1 MPWQNQGGGWQ
12 GGGGNRG
19 PWGGQGPG
27 GRGPNQGPD
36 LEEIIRRGQNKLKS
50 MFPGGTGAG
59 GGKATWVAG
68 LVGLAL
74 FWGYQCAYT
83 VEPDELGVVM
93 HLGKYDR
100 TTQPGLNFILWPLE
114 TVETPRALKEN
125 ILSFGGAGATDESG
139 GLMLAGD
146 QNIVNIEFSVLWK
159 ISDPRAYLY
168 NVSQPEQLLRVVSES
183 AMREYVGRNK
193 AEDIR
198 TRGRDD
204 LQQGVQLLVQ
214 DVMDAYGAGIQIT
227 GVQLNKAEP
236 PDPVM
241 DAFAEV
247 NRAQQD
253 SAKFV
258 NEASQYGFRRLGEA
272 RGAAA
277 RIREDANAYKGRAV
291 AEAQGEAQ
299 RFTSVYEQYSQAKDV
314 TRKRLYLEMME
325 NVMSQSRKVLVEP
338 GAAGSGVLPYLPLDG
353 LTNPKPAK
361 TEAQTD
367 MGVQQ

>member
-27 GRGPNQGPD
+27 GRGPQQGPD
-36 LEEIIRRGQNKLKS
+36 LEEIIRRGQNKLKT
-50 MFPGGTGAG
+50 MFPGGSG
-59 GGKATWVAG
+59 GGKSTWVAG
-68 LVGLAL
+68 FVALAL
-74 FWGYQCAYT
+74 FWGYQSAYS

-114 TVETPRALKEN
+114 TVETPKALKEN
-125 ILSFGGAGATDESG
+125 ILSFGGATTDPDSV

-159 ISDPRAYLY
+159 INDPRAFLY
-168 NVSQPEQLLRVVSES
+168 NVRDPEQLLRVVSES
-183 AMREYVGRNK
+183 AMREYVGRSK

-198 TRGRDD
+198 TSGRDD

-214 DVMDAYGAGIQIT
+214 DVMDAYGAGVVVT

-277 RIREDANAYKGRAV
+277 RIREDANAYTGRVV
-291 AEAQGEAQ
+291 AEAEGEAK
-299 RFTSVYEQYSQAKDV
+299 RFTAVYEQYAQAKDV

-325 NVMSQSRKVLVEP
+325 NVMSQSRKVLIEQ
-338 GAAGSGVLPYLPLDG
+338 GAGGTGVLPYLPLDA
-353 LTNPKPAK
+353 LSAPKPAK
-361 TEAQTD
+361 SEAQTD
-367 MGVQQ
+367 MGAQP

>member
-36 LEEIIRRGQNKLKS
+36 LEEIIRRGQDKLKS
-50 MFPGGTGAG
+50 MFPGGSGAG
-59 GGKATWVAG
+59 GGKASWVAG
-68 LVGLAL
+68 FVALAL
-74 FWGYQCAYT
+74 FWGYQSAYT
-83 VEPDELGVVM
+83 VEPDELGVVL

-100 TTQPGLNFILWPLE
+100 TTQPGLNFILWPLQ
-114 TVETPRALKEN
+114 TVETPKALKEN
-125 ILSFGGAGATDESG
+125 ILTFGGAGATDESG

-159 ISDPRAYLY
+159 ISDPRAFLY
-168 NVSQPEQLLRVVSES
+168 NVSEPEQLLRVVAES

-204 LQQGVQLLVQ
+204 LQQGVQLLAQ
-214 DVMDAYGAGIQIT
+214 DVMDAYGAGIIIT

-291 AEAQGEAQ
+291 AEAQGEAK
-299 RFTSVYEQYSQAKDV
+299 RFTAVYEQYALAKDV